1 MLVMVCRFRESASP
15 MHRKYNAKSADTR
28 QIYVRE
34 LASMTID
41 GCNLVTHSMDQKA
54 CGSWSKTQILNPV
67 DSSKLRLGPQH
78 LRSSNRE
85 CRNGGVGNKGMRRR
99 RIGNSKGGRT
109 TELTNSK
116 QRARIFLPPTWRTP
130 QRHRV
135 ESDGTRAT
143 TSRLSDPLARAL
155 VAEMWYIFQGE
166 GLTTRWIQYHQT
178 MMWNP

>member
-1 MLVMVCRFRESASP
+1 MVCRFRESASP
-15 MHRKYNAKSADTR
+15 MHQKYNAKSTDSR
-28 QIYVRE
+28 QNYVQE
-34 LASMTID
+34 LASATID
-41 GCNLVTHSMDQKA
+41 GCNLVTHSMDREA

-78 LRSSNRE
+78 LRSSNRK
-85 CRNGGVGNKGMRRR
+85 CRNGGAGNKGTRRR
-99 RIGNSKGGRT
+99 RSGNSKRGRT

-116 QRARIFLPPTWRTP
+116 QKARIFLPLTWRTP
-130 QRHRV
+130 RRHRV

-143 TSRLSDPLARAL
+143 TSRSSDPLARAL

-166 GLTTRWIQYHQT
+166 GLATRWIQYHQT